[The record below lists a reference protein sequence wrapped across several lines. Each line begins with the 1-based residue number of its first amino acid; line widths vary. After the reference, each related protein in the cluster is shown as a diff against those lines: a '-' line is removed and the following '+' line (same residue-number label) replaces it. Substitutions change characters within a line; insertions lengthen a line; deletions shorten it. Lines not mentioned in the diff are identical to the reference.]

1 MLLKNIKIKNDR
13 NNDHAFR
20 LLQFYISADYFPSLK
35 DNSNGYVEHSCLYL
49 TDKSEYN
56 KKYIQMRFVF
66 QTCYEDKRLS

>member
-56 KKYIQMRFVF
+56 KKIYKCVLYFKLAMKIK
-66 QTCYEDKRLS
+66 D